1 LAITC
6 ESRYIG
12 VSIDRPPD
20 EVYAFAS
27 KPENLAKWATG
38 LGESIQQVDGEW
50 IAESPIGSVR
60 IEFTEPN
67 ALGVLDHDVILESG
81 ERVHNAI
88 RVVPNGEGSEVIF
101 ILFRR
106 ADVSAEKFAEDA
118 AWVQKDLGI
127 LKALLEGG
135 GSDAG

>member
-1 LAITC
+1 MTTY

-12 VSIDRPPD
+12 VSIDRPLD

-38 LGESIQQVDGEW
+38 LGESIKQVDGAW
-50 IAESPIGSVR
+50 VAESPMGNVR
-60 IEFTEPN
+60 IEFAERN
-67 ALGVLDHDVILESG
+67 SLGVLDHDVILESG

-88 RVVPNGEGSEVIF
+88 RVVPNGDGSEVIF

-106 ADVSAEKFAEDA
+106 ADMSDEKLAEDA
-118 AWVQKDLGI
+118 AWVQKDLRI
-127 LKALLEGG
+127 LKGLLEGG
-135 GSDAG
+135 RNDAR

>member
-1 LAITC
+1 LAPY

-12 VSIDRPPD
+12 VSIDRPPED
-20 EVYAFAS
+20 VYAFAS
-27 KPENLAKWATG
+27 KPENLGKWATG
-38 LGESIQQVDGEW
+38 LGESIRQVDGQW
-50 IAESPIGSVR
+50 VAESPIGSVR
-60 IEFTEPN
+60 IEFAERN

-88 RVVPNGEGSEVIF
+88 RVVPNANGSEVIF

-106 ADVSAEKFAEDA
+106 PEMSDEKLAEDA

-127 LKALLEGG
+127 LKDLLEGG
-135 GSDAG
+135 RNDGG